1 MNELENLMGLIGFS
15 DIFNN
20 IPEGTDQN
28 IQMDNLNIHITKK
41 NGDISVEISEL
52 EEAFDD
58 TATKEIIKEYSK
70 YINELDDSV
79 FVESLELASKAI
91 DIKEFDRLLQL
102 KSFTE
107 SESLMVI
114 YTIKYFSQIIIDKLK
129 EKSTQL
135 KDSIKC
141 FEKLCR

>member
-1 MNELENLMGLIGFS
+1 
-15 DIFNN
+15 
-20 IPEGTDQN
+20 
-28 IQMDNLNIHITKK
+28 MDNLNIHITKK

-52 EEAFDD
+52 EETFDD
-58 TATKEIIKEYSK
+58 TATKKIIKEYSK

-114 YTIKYFSQIIIDKLK
+114 YTIEYFSQIIIDKIK